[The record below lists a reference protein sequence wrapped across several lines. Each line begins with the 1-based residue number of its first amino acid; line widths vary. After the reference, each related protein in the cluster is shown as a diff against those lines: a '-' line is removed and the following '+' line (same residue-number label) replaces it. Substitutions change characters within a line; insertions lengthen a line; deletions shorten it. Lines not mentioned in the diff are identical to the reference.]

1 MRKINHKTNGTQLK
15 KDLWI
20 AGGYYVDFD
29 SFNQFRIIGPNNH
42 LFCGLID
49 IPRHKIAI
57 KSVKESNNILTIKG
71 WFNSSGLSLYY
82 PAMDD
87 IRTMRSLIGHD
98 STFLS
103 VREKD
108 FNRLVPQVVRKIKR
122 GNETI
127 LKFKRVYGKKF
138 YETVFQFESGTE
150 IKKIKKPFLGFQL
163 SKRMASGKNKIDSK
177 KIPFTIVCRTN
188 DINFK
193 EIKKLSSIKE
203 SDFNFDLFEEADGSV
218 KSILKRTEIEV
229 KHLLE
234 WGKTSGDRYGTIFP
248 RDWME
253 SADLGVHDLT
263 PEVRSY
269 MYQTALRDVNEKG
282 EGWHEDVV
290 GEYKYEFELSGREII
305 DRKMIDIEPHYFMS
319 LGYLPQNFWLEK
331 NIRDKLKKVAKYI
344 LKEARHNDFI
354 TFKKLPSS
362 ARTKD
367 REYYP
372 VGNWRDSNEAFRE
385 IHPVIAPFDVN
396 AVFYPKALINIKK
409 YQKNLNLNKKDV
421 KDIDD
426 LIKKWSN
433 KKKDYLFKNPDG
445 RMAYALA
452 LYDIKKNKSN
462 KISYKKLKVNHLDES
477 YFYTYCEGSQKEIK
491 SFCERLLDPQY
502 FYTRSGPLLIAK
514 NNKYFYAQK
523 EYHGLVIWMKQTAF
537 VILGLSKHLKIAIIN
552 DWPPELQ
559 KLIKKTIFTIT
570 QDTLRSVSELNSIP
584 EVHIDDDGIPKLFS
598 DQLSTGNR
606 DSEVQLWS
614 AVGIRRIIR
623 KYYELLTDEKYKDI

>member
-1 MRKINHKTNGTQLK
+1 
-15 KDLWI
+15 
-20 AGGYYVDFD
+20 
-29 SFNQFRIIGPNNH
+29 
-42 LFCGLID
+42 
-49 IPRHKIAI
+49 
-57 KSVKESNNILTIKG
+57 
-71 WFNSSGLSLYY
+71 
-82 PAMDD
+82 
-87 IRTMRSLIGHD
+87 
-98 STFLS
+98 
-103 VREKD
+103 
-108 FNRLVPQVVRKIKR
+108 
-122 GNETI
+122 
-127 LKFKRVYGKKF
+127 
-138 YETVFQFESGTE
+138 
-150 IKKIKKPFLGFQL
+150 
-163 SKRMASGKNKIDSK
+163 
-177 KIPFTIVCRTN
+177 
-188 DINFK
+188 
-193 EIKKLSSIKE
+193 
-203 SDFNFDLFEEADGSV
+203 
-218 KSILKRTEIEV
+218 
-229 KHLLE
+229 
-234 WGKTSGDRYGTIFP
+234 
-248 RDWME
+248 
-253 SADLGVHDLT
+253 
-263 PEVRSY
+263 
-269 MYQTALRDVNEKG
+269 MYQTALKDVNEKG

-290 GEYKYEFELSGREII
+290 GEYKYEFELSGKEII

-344 LKEARHNDFI
+344 LREARHNDFI

-362 ARTKD
+362 ARTKN

-409 YQKNLNLNKKDV
+409 YQKNLNLNKKDID
-421 KDIDD
+421 DIDD

-445 RMAYALA
+445 RIAYALA
-452 LYDIKKNKSN
+452 LYDIKKDKSN

-477 YFYTYCEGSQKEIK
+477 YLYTYCEGSQKEIK

-514 NNKYFYAQK
+514 NNEYFYAQK